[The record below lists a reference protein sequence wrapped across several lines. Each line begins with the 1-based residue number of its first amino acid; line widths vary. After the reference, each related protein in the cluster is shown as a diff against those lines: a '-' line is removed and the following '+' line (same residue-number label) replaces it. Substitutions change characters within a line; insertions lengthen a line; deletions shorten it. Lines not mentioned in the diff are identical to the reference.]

1 MPGISQP
8 DFVGQQ
14 QHQHQQ
20 HQQQQQQQQ
29 QHVVNPTLAHNYAAP
44 QPIKL
49 QDQVK
54 VVYSN
59 SANNRNYVP
68 VNSLP
73 NGTINSTSTGTGTAV
88 VIKSTTHQQQQ
99 SSPPVST
106 MTLTGQVSSNQSPVT
121 SNVIT
126 VSKQVAQGVVSGNSP
141 QTILPANVQILN
153 VNALR
158 PQNSQGGVNKNMS
171 RVMIPQVVGGRPG
184 APGLTLQTLQQAQGG
199 HILLKT
205 ENGQY
210 QLLRVGPAPG
220 QGTAITQ
227 NNANFRVQSVPAVA
241 TSNVSI
247 AGTPTTTPT
256 QTIVQP
262 QQAHQKVQQDN
273 TKEKCRKFLANLLEL
288 SSKEPK
294 PVERSVRTLIQELV
308 DAKVE
313 PEQFCDR
320 LEKLLNASPQP
331 CLIGFLKKSLP
342 LLRQSLMLKEM
353 VIDGIRPPLLSAVTQ
368 PTVVLANQQQ
378 TTNTQ
383 VMGNI
388 INAASNQ
395 QTVRIMTTQQPT
407 LTSARS
413 NNMQHQ
419 HRIVSQQVRVQ
430 TPTGLTAVNKM
441 GSIRI
446 QPPVASQTGTLPP
459 PLTSTS
465 SPRPM
470 SGSRQMLVKAVPI
483 KTPTGSHIKIN
494 TTLASST
501 VQTSSITMPQPR
513 IPPSPNLISQPT
525 MINKVLTPIT
535 SVPSTIVVP
544 PKPPLKEKEKKS
556 FSSSA
561 AYVGDD
567 DINDVAAMGGVNL
580 AEETQ
585 RILGS
590 TEFVGTQIRSC
601 KDEILLPQNPLVA
614 KIKQIVNRE
623 GLEDAAA
630 DVPALVSHAL
640 AERLKDLLEKF
651 AVVAE
656 HRLDFNKADKRYEIT
671 RNVRGQIKCLE
682 EIDKVERKKQD
693 EMEREL
699 LIRAAKSRSKNEDP
713 EQAKLKAKAK
723 EMQRVEME
731 ELRQR
736 EANLTALN
744 AIGPRKK
751 PKLEPGLSPSLQNQN
766 SSISTNLTNRQTIPR
781 QRIKRVTM
789 RDTLF
794 VLEQEKDIRRKSN
807 FMFKPFL
814 K

>member
-1 MPGISQP
+1 M
-8 DFVGQQ
+8 
-14 QHQHQQ
+14 
-20 HQQQQQQQQ
+20 
-29 QHVVNPTLAHNYAAP
+29 
-44 QPIKL
+44 
-49 QDQVK
+49 
-54 VVYSN
+54 
-59 SANNRNYVP
+59 NNHH
-68 VNSLP
+68 L
-73 NGTINSTSTGTGTAV
+73 IGTGTAV
-88 VIKSTTHQQQQ
+88 VIKSTPQQLQHN
-99 SSPPVST
+99 SPPVST
-106 MTLTGQVSSNQSPVT
+106 MTLPGQVSSNQSSVS

-126 VSKQVAQGVVSGNSP
+126 VSKQMAQGVVTGNSP

-171 RVMIPQVVGGRPG
+171 RVMIPQVVGARPG

-210 QLLRVGPAPG
+210 QLLRVGPAPS
-220 QGTAITQ
+220 QGNAITQ
-227 NNANFRVQSVPAVA
+227 NNANFRVQSVPSVA
-241 TSNVSI
+241 TNNVSI

-256 QTIVQP
+256 QTIAQP
-262 QQAHQKVQQDN
+262 QQAHQKIQQDN

-294 PVERSVRTLIQELV
+294 AVERSVRTLIQELV

-353 VIDGIRPPLLSAVTQ
+353 VIDGIRPPQLSAQ

-378 TTNTQ
+378 AANTQ

-388 INAASNQ
+388 LSNAASNQ
-395 QTVRIMTTQQPT
+395 QTVRIMTSQPALTPARTISSQQ
-407 LTSARS
+407 
-413 NNMQHQ
+413 Q

-446 QPPVASQTGTLPP
+446 QPPVVSSQSATLPP

-465 SPRPM
+465 SPRPPVG
-470 SGSRQMLVKAVPI
+470 SGRPMLVKAVPL
-483 KTPTGSHIKIN
+483 KTPAGSHIKIS
-494 TTLASST
+494 TPIASTPLQTNST
-501 VQTSSITMPQPR
+501 PMPQPR
-513 IPPSPNLISQPT
+513 IPPSPNIIAQPT
-525 MINKVLTPIT
+525 MISKAPTPIT
-535 SVPSTIVVP
+535 VAPPTVVLS
-544 PKPPLKEKEKKS
+544 KPPSKEKEKKS

-590 TEFVGTQIRSC
+590 TDFVGTQIRSC

-614 KIKQIVNRE
+614 KIKQIVNKE

-630 DVPALVSHAL
+630 DVPALVSHAV
-640 AERLKDLLEKF
+640 AERLKDLLEKC

-671 RNVRGQIKCLE
+671 RNIRGQIKCLE

-699 LIRAAKSRSKNEDP
+699 LLRAAKSRSKNEDP

-751 PKLEPGLSPSLQNQN
+751 PKLETGISPSLQNQN

-794 VLEQEKDIRRKSN
+794 VLEQEKDIRRKAN